1 MPGRART
8 KLRKQKTATRP
19 SKLRSRKQ
27 SPQPHAEFDTSMWT
41 EALFG
46 AEVLLL
52 HATPVYYGFGVP
64 RGNGSGVVIIPGF
77 LGTDLYL
84 TELHGWLGRI
94 GYRPYFS
101 GIGINAD
108 CPNIL
113 VQRHVSA
120 TIKRA
125 LDETGRKIHLIGHS
139 LGGVI
144 ARSIAGDRP
153 KDIASVITLV
163 SPIRGTVAHRSVI
176 HAADAIRLRILQEHG
191 NGVLPRCYTSADT
204 SASSSAGSDSVPTG
218 PPPIQEPDAS
228 KVKHDGKEDDVDAIG
243 NRKIGGRGL
252 GNWYSL
258 ETEVRMGKQYAMQVE
273 SSVKLVQDPV
283 VTEYVN
289 RIGQNLVRNSDAQV
303 PFTIKVIDSDEVNAF
318 ALPGGFFYVNTGLIL
333 AADEE
338 AELAGVMAH
347 EISHV
352 CARHG
357 TRQMT
362 RAQWANI
369 GTIPLIFIGGGIGYG
384 IYEAAGLGLPLTF
397 MKFQR
402 NFEAEADY
410 LGLQYMYKTG
420 YDPQAFISFFEKIQ
434 AKEKKKPGT
443 IAKAFASHP
452 QTPDRIAA
460 SQKEIAT
467 ILPASTQ
474 YIVTTSEFDDV
485 KSRLAII
492 ENRHKVLEEKDG
504 SRPRSEEHT
513 SEL

>member
-1 MPGRART
+1 MPY
-8 KLRKQKTATRP
+8 RK
-19 SKLRSRKQ
+19 SLISL
-27 SPQPHAEFDTSMWT
+27 SLLV
-41 EALFG
+41 LFG
-46 AEVLLL
+46 LAAMAQTQTQPNPGSAPTAQPQSTQPQGTQPTAPAGQTTPGQTPAPPQDPAPTSTPDSTSSANGD
-52 HATPVYYGFGVP
+52 ATP
-64 RGNGSGVVIIPGF
+64 S
-77 LGTDLYL
+77 
-84 TELHGWLGRI
+84 
-94 GYRPYFS
+94 
-101 GIGINAD
+101 
-108 CPNIL
+108 
-113 VQRHVSA
+113 
-120 TIKRA
+120 
-125 LDETGRKIHLIGHS
+125 
-139 LGGVI
+139 
-144 ARSIAGDRP
+144 
-153 KDIASVITLV
+153 
-163 SPIRGTVAHRSVI
+163 
-176 HAADAIRLRILQEHG
+176 
-191 NGVLPRCYTSADT
+191 
-204 SASSSAGSDSVPTG
+204 G
-218 PPPIQEPDAS
+218 PPPVQEPDAS
-228 KVKHDGKEDDVDAIG
+228 KVKHDGGEDDVDAIG

-258 ETEVRMGKQYAMQVE
+258 ETEIRMGKQYAMQVE
-273 SSVKLVQDPV
+273 STVKLVQDPV

-318 ALPGGFFYVNTGLIL
+318 ALPGGFFYVNSGLIL

-352 CARHG
+352 AARHG

-467 ILPASTQ
+467 ILPAKPQ
-474 YIVTTSEFDDV
+474 YIVSTSEFDDV
-485 KSRLAII
+485 KARLATI
-492 ENRHKVLEEKDG
+492 ENRHKVVDEKDG
-504 SRPRSEEHT
+504 NKPSLRRTTASDKTGGTDSGGNSDDDRPTLKRRDDNPNQT
-513 SEL
+513 QQQ